1 LNWEAWLWCRLFK
14 VSLQR
19 DELRQ
24 DELQISH
31 VPYREVACK
40 GGAARMV
47 HAIIKHY
54 RRGMQGTFCSHVMR
68 LKITFFTIVKPLR
81 FFITVVKPLHGSRHK

>member
-1 LNWEAWLWCRLFK
+1 
-14 VSLQR
+14 
-19 DELRQ
+19 
-24 DELQISH
+24 
-31 VPYREVACK
+31 
-40 GGAARMV
+40 MV